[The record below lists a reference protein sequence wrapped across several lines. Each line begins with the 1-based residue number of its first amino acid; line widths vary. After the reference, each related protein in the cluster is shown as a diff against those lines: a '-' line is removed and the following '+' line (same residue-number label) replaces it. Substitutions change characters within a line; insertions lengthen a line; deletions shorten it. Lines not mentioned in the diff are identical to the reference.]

1 VSAPPSSK
9 LAKGA
14 SVLMLDGSVRGER
27 RGGHMPI
34 EEGLEAAGA
43 LRPERT
49 VFTHIGHR
57 VGTHAEL
64 EAWLN
69 GRAEVAFDGMEID
82 F

>member
-1 VSAPPSSK
+1 
-9 LAKGA
+9 
-14 SVLMLDGSVRGER
+14 
-27 RGGHMPI
+27 MPM
-34 EEGLEAAGA
+34 EEGLEAAAPLKPG
-43 LRPERT
+43 RT

-64 EAWLN
+64 EEWLD